1 MKAINQVVSRHS
13 YTPPAPMVSNK
24 DSIVVPQSSRQDHI
38 YHGRGRVSIGT
49 PNQLD
54 NFTVKAGESSSSSS
68 SSSPIEPTNPFF
80 IPHEEEIR
88 KNPLCWGIGPKPVL
102 FVKQLMGTPSFYQVI
117 EDAEKRARQEYLRS
131 LRSTLRS
138 P

>member
-38 YHGRGRVSIGT
+38 YHGFQS
-49 PNQLD
+49 D
-54 NFTVKAGESSSSSS
+54 NLTVKAGESSSSSS

-88 KNPLCWGIGPKPVL
+88 KNPGPKPVK

-117 EDAEKRARQEYLRS
+117 EDAEKRARLEYLRS